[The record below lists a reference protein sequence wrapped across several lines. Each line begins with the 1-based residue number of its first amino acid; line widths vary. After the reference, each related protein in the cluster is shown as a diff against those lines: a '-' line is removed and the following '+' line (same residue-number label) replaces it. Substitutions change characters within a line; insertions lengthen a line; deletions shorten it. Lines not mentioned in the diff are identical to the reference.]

1 MSLGFWWGCVVKAFK
16 KLKKLSLVASLI
28 LIPSL
33 SFSVDNIVY
42 ADGFDYPM
50 KDASDYV
57 NGLGYNEKYSG
68 YYTDSTNNTNF
79 KATNKEP
86 DICEEVGDFTCI
98 DPQGTW
104 KNVSD
109 VGNYYSSYKLLHP
122 AEDWNLLD
130 GNDTGKEIHAIANGK
145 VVMVETV
152 FRDNTSQG
160 YQLIIKHT
168 IEEGNSFKY
177 PSSDPSIE
185 SFTYDDIGNT
195 VYSVYLHVTN
205 KDQTDGTIKKPTIE
219 LNDIVNKG
227 DVIGRIAN
235 TRLPHL
241 HLEVRDG
248 TEWNETE
255 SLYSNASRG
264 YGYYESFEK
273 MKKDGILDPSDFIQA
288 NLKITLAEPI
298 KDSDSSSENKLPF
311 TDVTIDDW
319 YYPYVK
325 DLFDKE
331 AIIHSPTQF
340 NPNEEISRSDFI
352 TMIILALVSE
362 KDLKAVNNQNYLKFE
377 DVSTKDEFHKYL
389 NYAVYKEIINGNNTN
404 FNPNDKIIRAEASK
418 IVVKSIERI
427 LEENLLVAN
436 TSFTDVPDNEWFS
449 LYVKKLKSK
458 QVDNIFILTG
468 YGDGTFQPAKN
479 INKAE
484 ASKIISL
491 SSKIKDN

>member
-195 VYSVYLHVTN
+195 VYSVYLHVTD
-205 KDQTDGTIKKPTIE
+205 KDQTNGKIEEPIIKVD
-219 LNDIVNKG
+219 DIVEKG
-227 DVIGRIAN
+227 DVIGRIAH
-235 TRLPHL
+235 TSLPHL

-255 SLYSNASRG
+255 SLYSNASLG

-298 KDSDSSSENKLPF
+298 KDIGAITSIIHGNATYGLNEELKLTPSKESQTITLKGSNFSSDSILKTTEKC
-311 TDVTIDDW
+311 TIT
-319 YYPYVK
+319 PQ
-325 DLFDKE
+325 
-331 AIIHSPTQF
+331 SQQ
-340 NPNEEISRSDFI
+340 
-352 TMIILALVSE
+352 
-362 KDLKAVNNQNYLKFE
+362 NQ
-377 DVSTKDEFHKYL
+377 
-389 NYAVYKEIINGNNTN
+389 
-404 FNPNDKIIRAEASK
+404 
-418 IVVKSIERI
+418 
-427 LEENLLVAN
+427 
-436 TSFTDVPDNEWFS
+436 
-449 LYVKKLKSK
+449 
-458 QVDNIFILTG
+458 
-468 YGDGTFQPAKN
+468 
-479 INKAE
+479 
-484 ASKIISL
+484 
-491 SSKIKDN
+491 